1 MNPSLLKPVYQSKP
15 IASVG
20 ALARCLKI
28 EEQELRRLSE
38 EASSLY
44 RVAKPIVKADGS
56 IRRPFDAKPPLKR
69 IQDRI
74 KTEIFSNVLFPPYL
88 TGSLKGHDYVTNAE
102 LHVNKKVVI
111 CEDIQNFF
119 PSVSHEL
126 VYDVWLRCLNFSPD
140 VAAILTKLTVKDRA
154 LPQGA
159 ITSSYL
165 ANLALFRWEPRL
177 HGELAER
184 GISYSRFVDD
194 IAISAPHFFS
204 KQELTRLIRRVYGML
219 ACAGLKAK
227 RKKHE
232 IFTSKNP
239 MFATK
244 LLVNKR
250 VALPEKER
258 GRIRAAVNQAEKMQA
273 SGAPMAD
280 LMKAMNTAAGRVAT
294 LGRFHKAQAAPL
306 KGKLRVLRECQ
317 LSADFTTWSD

>member
-140 VAAILTKLTVKDRA
+140 VAAILTSSRSRTAPCHRVQSRVPIWPILPFLGGSHGFTVSLRSEESPIQD
-154 LPQGA
+154 LWM
-159 ITSSYL
+159 T
-165 ANLALFRWEPRL
+165 
-177 HGELAER
+177 
-184 GISYSRFVDD
+184 SRFRLRT
-194 IAISAPHFFS
+194 FFP
-204 KQELTRLIRRVYGML
+204 
-219 ACAGLKAK
+219 
-227 RKKHE
+227 
-232 IFTSKNP
+232 SKN
-239 MFATK
+239 
-244 LLVNKR
+244 
-250 VALPEKER
+250 
-258 GRIRAAVNQAEKMQA
+258 
-273 SGAPMAD
+273 
-280 LMKAMNTAAGRVAT
+280 
-294 LGRFHKAQAAPL
+294 
-306 KGKLRVLRECQ
+306 
-317 LSADFTTWSD
+317 